1 MANARSTSNGRREV
15 EYSTANAAQ
24 NLIYAMEQ
32 AIRNMT
38 AEIQKPVD
46 QDLTGSAR
54 KAELQA
60 IKDTALACKE
70 LIVERQKLAEMV
82 ASLADNGGIA
92 EEIDYRGGFAEKFI
106 KK

>member
-1 MANARSTSNGRREV
+1 
-15 EYSTANAAQ
+15 
-24 NLIYAMEQ
+24 MEQ

-38 AEIQKPVD
+38 SEIQKPVD
-46 QDLTGSAR
+46 QELTGSAR

-70 LIVERQKLAEMV
+70 LIIERQKLEELV
-82 ASLADNGGIA
+82 ASLDENGGIA
-92 EEIDYRGGFAEKFI
+92 EETDYRGGFAEKFI

>member
-1 MANARSTSNGRREV
+1 MANARSTSNGGREV
-15 EYSTANAAQ
+15 KYTTADAAR
-24 NLIYAMEQ
+24 NLISAMER

-38 AEIQKPVD
+38 SEIQKPVD
-46 QDLTGSAR
+46 QELTGSAR

-70 LIVERQKLAEMV
+70 LIIERQKLEELV
-82 ASLADNGGIA
+82 ASLDENGGIA
-92 EEIDYRGGFAEKFI
+92 EETDYRGGFAEKFI

>member
-1 MANARSTSNGRREV
+1 MANARSTPNGRGEV
-15 EYSTANAAQ
+15 RYTTADAAR
-24 NLIYAMEQ
+24 NLITAMEQ

-38 AEIQKPVD
+38 SEIQKPVD

-70 LIVERQKLAEMV
+70 LIVQRQKLEELV
-82 ASLADNGGIA
+82 ASLDENGSIS
-92 EEIDYRGGFAEKFI
+92 EESDYRGGFAEKFI

>member
-1 MANARSTSNGRREV
+1 MANANSTSNGRRV
-15 EYSTANAAQ
+15 VKYTTADAAR
-24 NLIYAMEQ
+24 NLILAMES

-38 AEIQKPVD
+38 SEIQKPVD

-70 LIVERQKLAEMV
+70 LIIERQKLEELV
-82 ASLADNGGIA
+82 ASLDENGGFA
-92 EEIDYRGGFAEKFI
+92 EEADYRGGFAEKFI

>member
-54 KAELQA
+54 KAELA
-60 IKDTALACKE
+60 ALKETALACKD
-70 LIVERQKLAEMV
+70 LIIERQKLSELV
-82 ASLADNGGIA
+82 ESLNDNGGIA
-92 EEIDYRGGFAEKFI
+92 DEADYRGGFAEKFV

>member
-54 KAELQA
+54 YLS
-60 IKDTALACKE
+60 
-70 LIVERQKLAEMV
+70 RRY
-82 ASLADNGGIA
+82 GR
-92 EEIDYRGGFAEKFI
+92 RGH
-106 KK
+106 